1 MNGIIH
7 SFLIHFPFTCEN
19 AVMFCT
25 DFSCDGFTTLLPL
38 ALTPFKTKGSTHKY
52 ASVALDQERTL
63 SSFIVSKFEYAQCIG
78 GRPVMLK
85 TISRDVCRFRFL

>member
-7 SFLIHFPFTCEN
+7 DSFFLFNPHLH
-19 AVMFCT
+19 AK
-25 DFSCDGFTTLLPL
+25 TLSSFVPISRVADLFRYSL
-38 ALTPFKTKGSTHKY
+38 FKTKGSTLKY

-78 GRPVMLK
+78 GRPVKLK
-85 TISRDVCRFRFL
+85 TISRGLCSFRFL